1 MSWLLIIILICLGVV
16 FLLLEVLVIP
26 GTTVAG
32 IVGFAMIFVGL
43 WQAYASKGIMEG
55 HITLGLTIVIT
66 AVTLY
71 FSFKAGTW
79 KRMALKTS
87 IDSRMDQLEGI
98 IIKEGDSGNTVSR
111 LAPSGKA
118 LINNEIVE
126 VHTFGEFIDQ
136 EVEISVISVKDNKIF
151 VTLKKSTS

>member
-1 MSWLLIIILICLGVV
+1 MSWLLIIILIFLGVV

-32 IVGFAMIFVGL
+32 ILGFAMIFVGL

-55 HITLGLTIVIT
+55 HITLGSTLVVT
-66 AVTLY
+66 ALTLY

-87 IDSRMDQLEGI
+87 IDGKMDQLEGI

-136 EVEISVISVKDNKIF
+136 EVEITVISVKDNKIF
-151 VTLKKSTS
+151 VTLKKSNS

>member
-1 MSWLLIIILICLGVV
+1 MSWLLIILLIFLGVI

-32 IVGFAMIFVGL
+32 IIGFAMIFVGL
-43 WQAYASKGIMEG
+43 WQAYVSKGIMEG
-55 HITLGLTIVIT
+55 HITLGSTLVVT

-98 IIKEGDSGNTVSR
+98 IIKEGDTGNTVSR

-136 EVEISVISVKDNKIF
+136 EVEITVISVKDNKIF
-151 VTLKKSTS
+151 VTLKKTNS

>member
-1 MSWLLIIILICLGVV
+1 MSWLLIILLIFLGVV

-32 IVGFAMIFVGL
+32 IIGFAMIFVGL
-43 WQAYASKGIMEG
+43 WQSYASKGIMEG
-55 HITLGLTIVIT
+55 HITLGSTLVVTV
-66 AVTLY
+66 VTLY

-79 KRMALKTS
+79 KKMALKTS
-87 IDSRMDQLEGI
+87 IDSKMDQLEGI
-98 IIKEGDSGNTVSR
+98 MIKEGDLGNTVSR

-126 VHTFGEFIDQ
+126 VHTYGEFIDQ
-136 EVEISVISVKDNKIF
+136 EVEITVISVKDNKIF
-151 VTLKKSTS
+151 VTLKKTNS

>member
-1 MSWLLIIILICLGVV
+1 MSWLLIILLIFLGVV

-32 IVGFAMIFVGL
+32 IIGFAMIFVGL
-43 WQAYASKGIMEG
+43 WQSYASKGIMEG
-55 HITLGLTIVIT
+55 HITLGSTLVVT

-79 KRMALKTS
+79 KKMALKTS
-87 IDSRMDQLEGI
+87 IDSKMDQLEGI
-98 IIKEGDSGNTVSR
+98 MIKEGDLGNTVSR

-136 EVEISVISVKDNKIF
+136 EVEITVISVKDNKIF
-151 VTLKKSTS
+151 VTLKKTNS